1 MDAIR
6 ALLCILLPVAMPAFA
21 QDARW
26 ELVDP
31 GILNHS
37 SCGEG
42 IDMRIKPDPVPDGL
56 FGGNDFDNLMLALC
70 NHYAPTVIP
79 YVIEQSGIEA
89 PEFIAV

>member
-1 MDAIR
+1 MNAIR

-37 SCGEG
+37 STEKALRRASNL
-42 IDMRIKPDPVPDGL
+42 IL
-56 FGGNDFDNLMLALC
+56 FQMVCSAATISIILC
-70 NHYAPTVIP
+70 WRFATMTRQLSFPM
-79 YVIEQSGIEA
+79 
-89 PEFIAV
+89 